1 MKKFHRAFLC
11 VGLICL
17 SLCAGAQYRTDLSG
31 EELAPVSDTVVLT
44 LDQALKIALS
54 ENVAVKVADQEI
66 LRSEYAKRGSYASLF
81 PQINA
86 SGSFQRTIKKQ
97 VMYMGGDGDGGGM
110 AGMFTDIMSP
120 VYQALGILAANQGV
134 DISSILNPPA
144 DDDAAA
150 ASSGDGGIAV
160 GRLNTYNAGISA
172 SMPIVNAQLWQSLK
186 ISGQG
191 VELAVEQARAS
202 RLDMVTQVKQA
213 YFAVLFAKQAFNV
226 YKSVYENALVNFE
239 SQQRRYKVQKASDLE
254 LTRASSAVANAI
266 PNVYNA
272 ESNVILALWQLKAV
286 MGIDLDSAID
296 VAGSLDD
303 YAVTMFRDIHESE
316 NASLE
321 NNTNLRQL
329 AIQAEQL
336 AATVKMQQYAYLPS
350 LALSFSYSM
359 NAMTNDF
366 KFSEYR
372 WTPYSFIGLSLSIP
386 IFSGGQRYH
395 AIRQTRV
402 QQTELDLQRLNVER
416 QLKIGIRQYL
426 NTMETAMKSYDAAGE
441 AVSLARKAYDVTSK
455 SFEVGKST
463 QTELNDAQLALT
475 QAELARS
482 QAVYNFVVAKAGLE
496 QTIGADF
503 IDEYDTP
510 ELK

>member
-1 MKKFHRAFLC
+1 MKKFQRALLTA
-11 VGLICL
+11 GTICM
-17 SLCAGAQYRTDLSG
+17 SLCAGAQYRTDAA
-31 EELAPVSDTVVLT
+31 EETAAPVADTVVLT
-44 LDQALKIALS
+44 LDEALKIALS

-66 LRSEYAKRGSYASLF
+66 LRTEYAKRGSYASLF

-97 VMYMGGDGDGGGM
+97 VMYMGGDEGSGGGM
-110 AGMFTDIMSP
+110 AGMFTGIMAP
-120 VYQALGILAANQGV
+120 VYEALGILAAHQGV

-144 DDDAAA
+144 DPDATT
-150 ASSGDGGIAV
+150 SSSNDGGIAV

-172 SMPIVNAQLWQSLK
+172 AMPLVNAQLWQSIK

-213 YFAVLFAKQAFNV
+213 YYAVLFAKQAFDV
-226 YKSVYENALVNFE
+226 YKEVYDNAIANFE
-239 SQQRRYKVQKASDLE
+239 LTQRRYRVQKASELE

-272 ESNVILALWQLKAV
+272 ESNIILALWQLKAV
-286 MGIDLDSAID
+286 MGIDLDAAID

-303 YAVTMFRDIHESE
+303 YAETMFRDIHENE
-316 NASLE
+316 DASLE
-321 NNTNLRQL
+321 YNSNLRQL

-336 AATVKMQQYAYLPS
+336 ASTVKMQQFAYLPTLS
-350 LALSFSYSM
+350 LSFSYSM

-372 WTPYSFIGLSLSIP
+372 WTPYSFVGLSLSIP

-395 AIRQTRV
+395 AVKQTKV
-402 QQTELDLQRLNVER
+402 QQAELDLQRINVER
-416 QLKIGIRQYL
+416 QLRIGIRQYL

-441 AVSLARKAYDVTSK
+441 AASLARKAYDVTAK

-463 QTELNDAQLALT
+463 QTDLNDAQLALT

-503 IDEYDTP
+503 IDTDDR
-510 ELK
+510 K

>member
-1 MKKFHRAFLC
+1 MKQFYRALLSF
-11 VGLICL
+11 GAIFA
-17 SLCAGAQYRTDLSG
+17 SLCAGAQYRTDVPG
-31 EELAPVSDTVVLT
+31 EEPRPASDTVVLT
-44 LDQALKIALS
+44 LDQALRIALS

-66 LRSEYAKRGSYASLF
+66 LRSEYARRGSYASLF
-81 PQINA
+81 PQVNA

-97 VMYMGGDGDGGGM
+97 VMYMGGDDEGGGGM
-110 AGMFTDIMSP
+110 AGMFTGIMAP
-120 VYQALGILAANQGV
+120 VYEALGVLAANQGV
-134 DISSILNPPA
+134 DISSILNPPTDSEA
-144 DDDAAA
+144 PA

-160 GRLNTYNAGISA
+160 GRLNTYNAGVSA
-172 SMPIVNAQLWQSLK
+172 SMPLINAQLWQSLK

-213 YFAVLFAKQAFNV
+213 YYAVLFAKQGFRV
-226 YKSVYENALVNFE
+226 YKDVYENAVQNFE
-239 SQQRRYKVQKASDLE
+239 LTQRRYKVQKASDLE

-266 PNVYNA
+266 PNVFNA
-272 ESNVILALWQLKAV
+272 ESNVVLALWQLKAV
-286 MGIDLDSAID
+286 MGVDLDLPVD

-303 YAVTMFRDIHESE
+303 YAETMFRDIHENESV
-316 NASLE
+316 SLE

-366 KFSEYR
+366 NFSEYR
-372 WTPYSFIGLSLSIP
+372 WTPYSFVGLSLSIP

-395 AIRQTRV
+395 AVRQTRV
-402 QQTELDLQRLNVER
+402 QQAELDLQRINAER

-441 AVSLARKAYDVTSK
+441 AVSLARKAYDVSAK
-455 SFEVGKST
+455 SYEVGKST
-463 QTELNDAQLALT
+463 LTDLNDAQLALT

-503 IDEYDTP
+503 IDADGDR
-510 ELK
+510 

>member
-1 MKKFHRAFLC
+1 MNRFERALLTSGTIF
-11 VGLICL
+11 L
-17 SLCAGAQYRTDLSG
+17 SLCAGAQYRTDAVG
-31 EELAPVSDTVVLT
+31 EAPDPVMDTVVLT

-66 LRSEYAKRGSYASLF
+66 LRAEYAKRGSYASLF

-97 VMYMGGDGDGGGM
+97 VMYMGGDDDGGGGM
-110 AGMFTDIMSP
+110 SGMFTGIMAP
-120 VYQALGILAANQGV
+120 VYEALGILAAKTGT
-134 DISSILNPPA
+134 DISSVLNPPA
-144 DDDAAA
+144 DTETT
-150 ASSGDGGIAV
+150 SSSSDGGIAV
-160 GRLNTYNAGISA
+160 GRLNTYNAGVSA
-172 SMPIVNAQLWQSLK
+172 SMPLVNAQLWQSLK

-213 YFAVLFAKQAFNV
+213 YYAVLFAKQAFNV
-226 YKSVYENALVNFE
+226 YKDVYDNAVQNFE
-239 SQQRRYKVQKASDLE
+239 LTQRRYKVQKASELE

-286 MGIDLDSAID
+286 MGIDLDRAVD

-303 YAVTMFRDIHESE
+303 YAETMFRDLHENE
-316 NASLE
+316 DVSLE
-321 NNTNLRQL
+321 YNTSLRQL

-336 AATVKMQQYAYLPS
+336 AATVKMQRYAYLPTLS
-350 LALSFSYSM
+350 LSFSYSM

-366 KFSEYR
+366 RFSEYR
-372 WTPYSFIGLSLSIP
+372 WTPYSFLGLSLSIP

-402 QQTELDLQRLNVER
+402 QQAELDLQRINAER
-416 QLKIGIRQYL
+416 QIKIGIRQYL

-441 AVSLARKAYDVTSK
+441 AVELARKAYGVTSR
-455 SFEVGKST
+455 SYEVGKST
-463 QTELNDAQLALT
+463 LTDLNDAQLALT

-482 QAVYNFVVAKAGLE
+482 QAVYNFIVAKAGLE

-503 IDEYDTP
+503 IDADDNIQE
-510 ELK
+510 